1 MRFGALHG
9 RSAIAPRACRRRVR
23 MPAAAAAA
31 AQQPAAR
38 ACTVLGRAAH
48 TRLPLLVRPDFSARF
63 QTDVRCWSQS
73 TLLLQHLFQLSRRA
87 RRRASAFSL
96 HLGPLGVD
104 GDRPLNFESRLTNA
118 RPPSQLAHLATGGT
132 GAIVRAVCV
141 LTRGCWISAE
151 QSIAWAAPRTS
162 HGSLA
167 SCIQPGWQRF
177 ERSIFAT
184 VAAAAK

>member
-1 MRFGALHG
+1 MRCTAG
-9 RSAIAPRACRRRVR
+9 RLLRLVPVADAC
-23 MPAAAAAA
+23 ACQQQ
-31 AQQPAAR
+31 QQPRSQLRVPAR
-38 ACTVLGRAAH
+38 CSDEPRTPACLCSCARI
-48 TRLPLLVRPDFSARF
+48 FSARF
-63 QTDVRCWSQS
+63 QLDVRCWSQS
-73 TLLLQHLFQLSRRA
+73 TLLLQHLLQLSRRA

-132 GAIVRAVCV
+132 SAIVRAVCM